1 MNRRILTIAAIT
13 GIAAA
18 AMLALGGCAA
28 PTVDEPGLAP
38 QGADASDS
46 RLVAEGAV
54 VYQQHCASCHGANL
68 EGQANWRVRQPG
80 GILLAPPHD
89 ATGHTWHHPDDLLF
103 RITKSGT
110 DAVIPGPYRSNMPG
124 FSDVLDDGDIWAVL
138 AYIKS
143 TWPPEI
149 REAQPVR
156 SGG

>member
-1 MNRRILTIAAIT
+1 MLTRSKAARILSAG

-18 AMLALGGCAA
+18 AMLALSGCTGGQSL
-28 PTVDEPGLAP
+28 DP

-46 RLVAEGAV
+46 RMVAAGAV
-54 VYQQHCASCHGANL
+54 VYQQNCASCHGANL
-68 EGQANWRVRQPG
+68 EGQANWRVRQPD

-103 RITKSGT
+103 KITKSGT
-110 DAVIPGPYRSNMPG
+110 DAVIPGPYPSNMPG
-124 FSDVLDDGDIWAVL
+124 FADVLDDGDIWAVL

-156 SGG
+156 PGG